1 MWRLGLLLG
10 LGSMGWAL
18 AAGPLAAQEGE
29 TGSTRGK
36 ELYDKWCAGCHGE
49 SGRGDGPAA
58 AYMLPRPRDF
68 TQALYQIRSTASG
81 QLPTDEDLM
90 KILEQG
96 MPGTAMPGWTTIL
109 SSADRREVIAYIK
122 TFSPFFAS
130 GEPPQVVPIGRAPRR
145 SEEGLQEGKELYQRL
160 ECWKCHGDAGRGDG
174 PSAPTLRDRDEHPI
188 AAADLTENWRFNGG
202 GRVEDIF
209 QRLVTG
215 LDGTP
220 MPSSKDLLDAGVVTE
235 EQLWRLAQYVR
246 SLSPEQPPR
255 VQEIVRARRI
265 QGRVPEHPD
274 DSAWVGAEEFYV
286 PLVGQIIRPPRW
298 FAPRVDGIFV
308 SALYDGERV
317 ALRLRWHDPSQSP
330 DPAWAE
336 WRGAMARTMAPA
348 DEPLDSLP
356 RPDGVMVQFPRTIPN
371 DVTRPYFLMGE
382 PNNPV
387 YLWRWQSAPRLA
399 EAGRAGGL
407 GTFAALVGGADT
419 PSQEA
424 VFEDGEWRLVLT
436 RELVASDTANA
447 LSFVTGRPIP
457 MALFAW
463 DGDNGEGGSRMGIS
477 TWYYLVLEEPVPATA
492 YLTPVAAAMLTGLLG
507 WVVVWRAQRRERRIR
522 EAQR

>member
-1 MWRLGLLLG
+1 MRGVARILG
-10 LGSMGWAL
+10 LGCVALAL
-18 AAGPLAAQEGE
+18 AAGSLAAQGGQA
-29 TGSTRGK
+29 GSTRGK

-49 SGRGDGPAA
+49 TGRGDGPAA
-58 AYMLPRPRDF
+58 GYMLPRPRDF
-68 TQALYQIRSTASG
+68 TQALYQIRTTASG

-96 MPGTAMPGWTTIL
+96 MPGTAMPGWSSVL
-109 SSADRREVIAYIK
+109 SPSDRREVIAYIK
-122 TFSPFFAS
+122 SFSPFFAS
-130 GEPPQVVPIGRAPRR
+130 GEAPEVVRIGRAPRR
-145 SEEGLQEGKELYQRL
+145 SEEGIQEGKELYQRL
-160 ECWKCHGDAGRGDG
+160 ECWKCHGNAGRGDG
-174 PSAPTLRDRDEHPI
+174 PSAPTLRDRDEYPI

-265 QGRVPEHPD
+265 EGPVPQHPD
-274 DSAWVGAEEFYV
+274 DSAWVQAEEFYI

-308 SALYDGERV
+308 SALYDSEKL
-317 ALRLRWHDPSQSP
+317 ALRLRWHDPSESP
-330 DPAWAE
+330 DSAWAE
-336 WRGAMARTMAPA
+336 WRGAIARTMAPV

-356 RPDGVMVQFPRTIPN
+356 RPDGVMVQFPRTIPD

-399 EAGRAGGL
+399 EAGRATGF
-407 GTFAALVGGADT
+407 GTFTAL
-419 PSQEA
+419 PSGPDVPGYEA

-436 RELVASDTANA
+436 RALAAADTASA
-447 LSFVTGRPIP
+447 LSFATGRPIP
-457 MALFAW
+457 MAFFAW
-463 DGDNGEGGSRMGIS
+463 DGDNTEGGGRMAVS
-477 TWYYLVLEEPVPATA
+477 TWYYLVLEEPVPGTA
-492 YLTPVAAAMLTGLLG
+492 YVTPVVAAMLTGLLG
-507 WVVVWRAQRRERRIR
+507 WVVVWRAQRRERTISGAR
-522 EAQR
+522 E